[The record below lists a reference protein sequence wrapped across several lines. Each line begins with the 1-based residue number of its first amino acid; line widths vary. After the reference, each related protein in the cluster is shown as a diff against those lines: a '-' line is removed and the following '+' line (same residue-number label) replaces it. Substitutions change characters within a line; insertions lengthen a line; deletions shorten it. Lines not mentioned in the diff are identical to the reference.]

1 MPGEGEGEGG
11 RVPQAGVR
19 GPELRPR
26 PALRAAGLHA
36 GGGPEALWEHGPRPR
51 EVGAGGEHH
60 ERRDLGSGGRGWPWC
75 RPVEMGWRARARGRA
90 LAGRGEGMGGQGSDP
105 GKSPE
110 T

>member
-36 GGGPEALWEHGPRPR
+36 GGRR
-51 EVGAGGEHH
+51 GAGVRPGGLMGARPSATGSRS
-60 ERRDLGSGGRGWPWC
+60 RRGAP
-75 RPVEMGWRARARGRA
+75 
-90 LAGRGEGMGGQGSDP
+90 
-105 GKSPE
+105 
-110 T
+110 